1 MANTTTNWEVRIAD
15 DQTGARAVSD
25 NGRVAVEM
33 EKFTE
38 GGDVVYPIS
47 VYESYHYQYRPR
59 YNDGEFIDHSL
70 VAHVRP
76 TDHGSGWAESWGV
89 AVELFVNTLTSIERD
104 QKWVSE
110 PVTAP
115 VREFVDFNIEVAA
128 REFNNLLA
136 QYVNDELGMIHQER
150 LPDSDGRDVIREL
163 AVENKF
169 NKLATVVGVG
179 NELDVEELYI
189 ETFE

>member
-25 NGRVAVEM
+25 NGRVEVEM

-47 VYESYHYQYRPR
+47 VYESYHYQYHPR

-76 TDHGSGWAESWGV
+76 TDHGSGWAESWVV
-89 AVELFVNTLTSIERD
+89 AVELFVNALTSIERD
-104 QKWVSE
+104 QKWLSE
-110 PVTAP
+110 PVTEP
-115 VREFVDFNIEVAA
+115 VCGFVDFDIGVAA
-128 REFNNLLA
+128 KEFNTLLA
-136 QYVNDELGMIHQER
+136 QYANDELDMVHKER
-150 LPDSDGRDVIREL
+150 LPDEDECDVIREL
-163 AVENKF
+163 AVEHEYH
-169 NKLATVVGVG
+169 KLATVVGVG
-179 NELDVEELYI
+179 DGLAIEELYI
-189 ETFE
+189 ETFG